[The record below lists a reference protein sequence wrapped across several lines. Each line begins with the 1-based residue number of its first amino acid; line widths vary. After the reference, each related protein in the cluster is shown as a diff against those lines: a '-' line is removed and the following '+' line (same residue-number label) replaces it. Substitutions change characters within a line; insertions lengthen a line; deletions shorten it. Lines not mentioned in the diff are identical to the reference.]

1 MTKTL
6 TTIAFLTRLGA
17 AALLI
22 AGGSAG
28 CGSAEPSE
36 ELTAA
41 RAAYEE
47 AHQSQARELVPDQL
61 LEARQALDAAE
72 AEFDDDEN
80 SPKARTLAY
89 IAHRKSLQAM
99 AAGDTAAA
107 KKQGIEAEREYKELL
122 EAVAKKTRQ
131 KLGKTEASLGQTK
144 AELDKERRELEARQK
159 EIAEKQKELA
169 AEQEAR
175 KRGEEELGKEKAA
188 RAEAEKKLAAAMKSL
203 EEIAKVKEDARGTI
217 ITLSGAVLF
226 KTNESELLP
235 IAEQQLRKVADALNA
250 YDEGRKIVVAGHTD
264 SRGSASFNKRLSLS
278 RAESVR
284 TFLVNAGISPDRI
297 RAVGKGKDE
306 PIADNKSAEGR
317 ANNRRVEIIV
327 EGVNK

>member
-1 MTKTL
+1 MITTTKT
-6 TTIAFLTRLGA
+6 IKSLTRAAA
-17 AALLI
+17 AALFI
-22 AGGSAG
+22 AGGVAG
-28 CGSAEPSE
+28 CGSADPSE

-89 IAHRKSLQAM
+89 IAHRKALLAI

-107 KKQGIEAEREYKELL
+107 KKQGVESEREYKDLL

-144 AELDKERRELEARQK
+144 AELEKERRELEARQK
-159 EIAEKQKELA
+159 EIAQKQKELA

-175 KRGEEELGKEKAA
+175 KGTEAKL
-188 RAEAEKKLAAAMKSL
+188 AEAEQKLAAAMKSL

-284 TFLVNAGISPDRI
+284 TFLVNSGVSPDRI

-327 EGVNK
+327 EGVNR

>member
-1 MTKTL
+1 MTKTK
-6 TTIAFLTRLGA
+6 TILTRA
-17 AALLI
+17 AAFAALFI
-22 AGGSAG
+22 ATG
-28 CGSAEPSE
+28 CGSTDPSE

-89 IAHRKSLQAM
+89 IAHRKALLAL
-99 AAGDTAAA
+99 AAGETSAA
-107 KKQGIEAEREYKELL
+107 KKQGVESEREYKELL

-144 AELDKERRELEARQK
+144 AELEKERRELEARQK
-159 EIAEKQKELA
+159 EIAAKQKELSE
-169 AEQEAR
+169 EQERR
-175 KRGEEELGKEKAA
+175 KGTEAKLAD
-188 RAEAEKKLAAAMKSL
+188 AEKRLAAAMKSL

-226 KTNESELLP
+226 KTNESALLP
-235 IAEQQLRKVADALNA
+235 IAEQQLRKVAEALNA

-284 TFLVNAGISPDRI
+284 TFLVNAGVSSDRI
-297 RAVGKGKDE
+297 SAVGKGKDE

>member
-1 MTKTL
+1 MTTTTKT
-6 TTIAFLTRLGA
+6 IKSLTRAAA

-22 AGGSAG
+22 AGSVAG
-28 CGSAEPSE
+28 CGSADPSE

-89 IAHRKSLQAM
+89 IAHRKALLAI

-107 KKQGIEAEREYKELL
+107 KKQGVESEREYKDLL

-144 AELDKERRELEARQK
+144 AELEKERRELEARQK
-159 EIAEKQKELA
+159 EIAQKQKELA

-175 KRGEEELGKEKAA
+175 KGTEAKL
-188 RAEAEKKLAAAMKSL
+188 AEAEQKLAAAMKSL

-284 TFLVNAGISPDRI
+284 TFLVNSGVSPDRI

-327 EGVNK
+327 EGVNR